1 MKLNEYIKKMRMTKK
16 DFSVDSGIPL
26 STVNK
31 YAFGTRIP
39 RKEHMDIIVKETK
52 GEVTP
57 NDFYDS
63 QV

>member
-1 MKLNEYIKKMRMTKK
+1 MRMTKK